1 MAQSVKNPAS
11 ICEDAGPSLASPRG
25 LRTRHYCGLRC
36 GSHMQVRCSAAV
48 AVAVAGT
55 CSCDSTPR
63 LEASMCCA
71 CGCKKK
77 ERKKMCMNLKDQTV
91 LRNMCDDLS
100 VRHTAV

>member
-48 AVAVAGT
+48 AVAVAVAGT
-55 CSCDSTPR
+55 CSCDLTPR

-77 ERKKMCMNLKDQTV
+77 RKKENVHESERPDCVEKHV
-91 LRNMCDDLS
+91 
-100 VRHTAV
+100 